1 MCEVQL
7 YFSIYGRTAT
17 TDTNRD
23 STSNESEGEVL
34 PAVTVKEGYD
44 SNNTDGKDDNNA
56 ESDEKIEQKSTADG
70 VKDTNSEAKGSSEE
84 EVKTEVKDT
93 EVVKDSDGTK
103 PKNEEGRYMYG
114 HKTLHNLLALY
125 ST

>member
-7 YFSIYGRTAT
+7 YFLHIRIATA
-17 TDTNRD
+17 DTNRD
-23 STSNESEGEVL
+23 STSNESEGEVHVV
-34 PAVTVKEGYD
+34 PAVTVKKDYD

-56 ESDEKIEQKSTADG
+56 EGDEKIEQKSTADDV

-84 EVKTEVKDT
+84 EVKTEGKDT

-114 HKTLHNLLALY
+114 HKTLHN
-125 ST
+125 